1 MASTHVPPT
10 AREGRSGGPDA
21 RVSSLSGYSL
31 QRPLP
36 AEVIVGGSAAW
47 SRYRQYPVFSA
58 PWLARRSLLFM
69 ALIAPPAL
77 LLGAVAVA
85 EGHGYRAG
93 LLMFALQFTGF
104 SLMATAGP
112 AFATWVR
119 HRHWSEAH
127 ERRGVMIAVLLG
139 VVSSFVVDH
148 FVSAEVMRL
157 VATGQDVPAGPPDGA
172 GIGPV
177 GRVVALSINIVV
189 LLLVYALFGGGLAL
203 RAYFSERRRWDGHR
217 HRQEL
222 EDAQRRA
229 RDADMRLGVL
239 QAQVEPHFLF
249 NTLASVRALV
259 RQEPAQAEAMLD
271 ALAGF
276 LRTTIPRLRED
287 SIALRSTLGQQL
299 DICTTYLALM
309 QLRMGGRL
317 QYGVQADASLRA
329 HAFPPALL
337 ITLVENAIR
346 HGLEARP
353 GGGCIDIVAVRR
365 EDRLQ
370 VEVIDDGTGLK
381 PGPVGGVGLAN
392 VREQL
397 LQRFG
402 DRARLRLRSRDG
414 QGVVAG
420 IEVPWENG
428 T

>member
-1 MASTHVPPT
+1 MAPTHEPPT
-10 AREGRSGGPDA
+10 ARDGRSGAADA
-21 RVSSLSGYSL
+21 RMSGFSGYSL
-31 QRPLP
+31 RQPLP

-58 PWLARRSLLFM
+58 PWLGRRSLLFM
-69 ALIAPPAL
+69 ALIAPAAV

-119 HRHWSEAH
+119 HRRWSEAR
-127 ERRGVMIAVLLG
+127 ERRGVVVAVLLG

-148 FVSAEVMRL
+148 FVSAEVTRL
-157 VATGQDVPAGPPDGA
+157 VALETPAPGGRA
-172 GIGPV
+172 GLGPV
-177 GRVVALSINIVV
+177 ARVVALSINIAV
-189 LLLVYALFGGGLAL
+189 LLLVYGLFGGGLAL
-203 RAYFSERRRWDGHR
+203 RAYFSERRRWTGHR

-229 RDADMRLGVL
+229 RDADLRLGVL

-276 LRTTIPRLRED
+276 LRATIPRLRED
-287 SIALRSTLGQQL
+287 SVALHSTLGQQL
-299 DICTTYLALM
+299 DLCTTYLALM

-329 HAFPPALL
+329 HPFPPALL

-346 HGLEARP
+346 HGLESRP
-353 GGGCIDIVAVRR
+353 GGGCIDIVAVQR

-397 LQRFG
+397 AQRFG
-402 DRARLRLRSRDG
+402 GRARLRLHSRDG
-414 QGVVAG
+414 RGVVAG
-420 IEVPWENG
+420 IEVPWEDRA
-428 T
+428 